1 MRLSRFFTTI
11 LTYGAYG
18 ACGLLAVI
26 ASPEARA
33 QNKEKNAP
41 APKIET
47 QPATPYSD
55 VKRDNL
61 LNGLKVITLE
71 RPGDAVVK
79 CDLVI
84 RTGAM
89 FDLVGKTGMA
99 ALTQATLLAVNPR
112 LKEEVESLEAK
123 IDWGIDWDTTW
134 FHVETPA
141 KNFDTVFEIL
151 ARLLVAENIRAEAF
165 KVAQAEQLDKIRT
178 QTPTLSERAD
188 AAFLKAIYGDHPY
201 GHNIIGDQATVAAI
215 KQGDIYDFLKRF
227 YIANNVSISMV
238 GPINQ
243 DRAMKSFRVFFG
255 GWIKGQLIPTTF
267 RPPAQVK
274 TLRVIKIED
283 AQAPMIELRGGAV
296 GLKHTDADFL
306 VTEVMAKILSAR
318 FKSETASLTAPGSEP
333 ATTSAPRRILSGPF
347 WFSASAQAEK
357 APELSSKAT
366 EQMASLATSAPST
379 EELAAAKSTLSA
391 EYAARPVEY
400 FLREIEVYALPRN
413 YPLGIQKKIESIG
426 AADIQRI
433 AKKLLDA
440 NALTVVA
447 AGRVSEAFKSTP

>member
-18 ACGLLAVI
+18 ACGLHAVI

-55 VKRDNL
+55 VKRVNL

-141 KNFDTVFEIL
+141 KN
-151 ARLLVAENIRAEAF
+151 
-165 KVAQAEQLDKIRT
+165 
-178 QTPTLSERAD
+178 
-188 AAFLKAIYGDHPY
+188 
-201 GHNIIGDQATVAAI
+201 
-215 KQGDIYDFLKRF
+215 
-227 YIANNVSISMV
+227 
-238 GPINQ
+238 
-243 DRAMKSFRVFFG
+243 
-255 GWIKGQLIPTTF
+255 
-267 RPPAQVK
+267 
-274 TLRVIKIED
+274 
-283 AQAPMIELRGGAV
+283 
-296 GLKHTDADFL
+296 
-306 VTEVMAKILSAR
+306 
-318 FKSETASLTAPGSEP
+318 
-333 ATTSAPRRILSGPF
+333 
-347 WFSASAQAEK
+347 
-357 APELSSKAT
+357 
-366 EQMASLATSAPST
+366 
-379 EELAAAKSTLSA
+379 
-391 EYAARPVEY
+391 
-400 FLREIEVYALPRN
+400 
-413 YPLGIQKKIESIG
+413 
-426 AADIQRI
+426 
-433 AKKLLDA
+433 
-440 NALTVVA
+440 
-447 AGRVSEAFKSTP
+447 